1 MNNRP
6 PSKLRTTA
14 YILAMLCTVAIII
27 TLLTNETELIKPI
40 ETKPHTD
47 MTDSLKSVIRG
58 YKDRIDSL
66 EQVKEVV
73 KIKYQR
79 YYVYLDADSAIFDEL
94 LFEHGLLDD
103 SIVSYEDDKLLAFRL
118 IQGLEARGEN
128 KINRIQLEHY
138 KLIYEESTFLHEL
151 DSIQIDIMAR
161 GNMKC
166 VDAHN
171 TVLNDLNKC
180 NDKLQGLSNERRG
193 RWVKMVGAGVVGF
206 VIGSVVG
213 LMAD

>member
-1 MNNRP
+1 MNRP

-14 YILAMLCTVAIII
+14 WILAMLATIGIVS
-27 TLLTNETELIKPI
+27 TLMIDDHDPLEPI

-47 MTDSLKSVIRG
+47 MTDSLKSVIRD

-73 KIKYQR
+73 KIKYHR
-79 YYVYLDADSAIFDEL
+79 YYVYLDSDSAIFDEL
-94 LFEHGLLDD
+94 LYEHGLLDD
-103 SIVSYEDDKLLAFRL
+103 TIVSYEDDKLVTFRL
-118 IQGLEARGEN
+118 IQGLEARAEN
-128 KINRIQLEHY
+128 KINRIQLQHY

-161 GNMKC
+161 ANMKC

-171 TVLNDLNKC
+171 AVLSDLNKC
-180 NDKLQGLSNERRG
+180 NDKLQGLSHERRG
-193 RWVKMVGAGVVGF
+193 RWVKMVGAGVVWF
-206 VIGSVVG
+206 VAGSVVG